1 MSALRDKGK
10 VIDGAD
16 ESAKVLFVVVL
27 REEEHDVS

>member
-10 VIDGAD
+10 VIDGTD

-27 REEEHDVS
+27 REEELDVS